1 MIVAALVLSI
11 VAQDFLKQLVQ
22 LAEVVVGGSPLNRSQ
37 KWLAPLG
44 RERRCIPGE
53 ECRITAHVADVVAI
67 SLLRRAVAG
76 AVGQWLRDFETVGHK
91 A

>member
-1 MIVAALVLSI
+1 
-11 VAQDFLKQLVQ
+11 
-22 LAEVVVGGSPLNRSQ
+22 
-37 KWLAPLG
+37 
-44 RERRCIPGE
+44 
-53 ECRITAHVADVVAI
+53 VVAI